1 MKVRQLIEFLQAS
14 DPEALVVAD
23 LPFEGLVQITAV
35 ERRAK
40 NEGDLVFL
48 FSWETVP
55 VVELSSGDAEFMRS
69 QGRDVVGV
77 EKIFTM
83 EQYKAT

>member
-14 DPEALVVAD
+14 DPEALVVAN

-35 ERRAK
+35 ERRDK
-40 NEGDLVFL
+40 NKGDLMFL

-55 VVELSSGDAEFMRS
+55 VVELSSGDVEFMRS
-69 QGRDVVGV
+69 QNRDVAGV

-83 EQYKAT
+83 EQYKAL